1 MFPGTKVRKNRVFP
15 HTAPQSD
22 GIVYDFH
29 TIFGPTVH
37 GPIRGKGILLIF
49 ATSTRHATTCHT
61 LYNID
66 QVMKSYFVFLSRN
79 KLYAAIQLSGLAVT
93 MGFIILLISFART
106 EFSVGRN
113 QSLSDEIYVAGSGD
127 DISLPV
133 NTPSLLF
140 SGMPGIR
147 DWVRIG
153 QAGSMDIRHGDG
165 RLMVRTLAVDTAFF
179 KFFDY
184 ELRGTDR
191 RRVMAAADEVIVS
204 ESFARKMFPGK
215 DPVGQT
221 LTDAGGQTFTVV
233 GVTEDF
239 DADDLFPH
247 VDMLTSMMAEEQRFG
262 HGNFRFTIFVR
273 LANGV
278 APEDA
283 RQSFLEQAMKQWDCW
298 QSEKGEGYT
307 FLWGASM
314 TPLKD
319 IYFSSIQGGAVRH
332 GNRDMVVA
340 LGLMALVLL
349 VSAVFNYIN
358 LTMAQVGKRA
368 KETATRRLLGDTIPM
383 VVGRHFAEALIFVL
397 GSFACA
403 GILALVLRPWF
414 EGLVDTRV
422 YFFVDVWTVLG
433 TAMLTFS
440 IAFVAGLLP
449 AMIASR
455 FKPIDVMKGSFR
467 FYNRKWLS
475 RVFIVLQNCISTTLI
490 AIGLT
495 MALQMH
501 HLDTLPMGYD
511 TEGIVEIRTFDLYKR
526 LDELQPLVNAL
537 KALPEVKDVGNA
549 ATLPY
554 SCEYNGVHI
563 PDGSGEATQT
573 SWISQSRMDST
584 SFKMLGFKVIEQ
596 YCVPE
601 EDYLWISEETRNR
614 YGVSADRPYFGGQAG
629 NDHRVC
635 GVIKDYRSCD
645 AMKKPMDDSHGVVQ
659 VFNSGNF
666 SVSLLVELHRLDKAK
681 ADETLAKIKSICGK
695 ASVELCGVDKNLR
708 VRRLADALAEPLEKQ
723 HNITTLVL
731 CFMGISVLISAL
743 GMLGMSISY
752 AEQNSKQIALRRVM
766 GATLGN
772 AVWELARP
780 FLLLSLLA
788 ALIALPFAIMAIQ
801 RYLEDFYNRIDF
813 PWWMVAMS
821 VVASLLISFVSV
833 VWHSFTVANRNPV
846 ESIRTE

>member
-1 MFPGTKVRKNRVFP
+1 
-15 HTAPQSD
+15 
-22 GIVYDFH
+22 
-29 TIFGPTVH
+29 
-37 GPIRGKGILLIF
+37 
-49 ATSTRHATTCHT
+49 
-61 LYNID
+61 
-66 QVMKSYFVFLSRN
+66 
-79 KLYAAIQLSGLAVT
+79 
-93 MGFIILLISFART
+93 
-106 EFSVGRN
+106 
-113 QSLSDEIYVAGSGD
+113 
-127 DISLPV
+127 
-133 NTPSLLF
+133 
-140 SGMPGIR
+140 
-147 DWVRIG
+147 
-153 QAGSMDIRHGDG
+153 
-165 RLMVRTLAVDTAFF
+165 
-179 KFFDY
+179 
-184 ELRGTDR
+184 
-191 RRVMAAADEVIVS
+191 
-204 ESFARKMFPGK
+204 
-215 DPVGQT
+215 
-221 LTDAGGQTFTVV
+221 
-233 GVTEDF
+233 
-239 DADDLFPH
+239 
-247 VDMLTSMMAEEQRFG
+247 
-262 HGNFRFTIFVR
+262 
-273 LANGV
+273 
-278 APEDA
+278 
-283 RQSFLEQAMKQWDCW
+283 MKQWDCW

-614 YGVSADRPYFGGQAG
+614 YGVSADRPYFGGQHVDGEVQQVHDKERTYERHGDDQAWNQRHAPVTQEQEDDDDYQYEGFVDGAFHLGYGGAYELGVVETIVVLHVIRQVLLHHLHAFVHGIRYVYVVGSWLWYDNYAYHWYAVHLHVTLDVAG
-629 NDHRVC
+629 REFCTTYVAESDNASL
-635 GVIKDYRSCD
+635 GLL
-645 AMKKPMDDSHGVVQ
+645 DDKVVELLRGRHLSHGAYAQFTCVA
-659 VFNSGNF
+659 
-666 SVSLLVELHRLDKAK
+666 LD
-681 ADETLAKIKSICGK
+681 
-695 ASVELCGVDKNLR
+695 
-708 VRRLADALAEPLEKQ
+708 
-723 HNITTLVL
+723 
-731 CFMGISVLISAL
+731 
-743 GMLGMSISY
+743 
-752 AEQNSKQIALRRVM
+752 
-766 GATLGN
+766 GA
-772 AVWELARP
+772 
-780 FLLLSLLA
+780 
-788 ALIALPFAIMAIQ
+788 
-801 RYLEDFYNRIDF
+801 
-813 PWWMVAMS
+813 
-821 VVASLLISFVSV
+821 
-833 VWHSFTVANRNPV
+833 
-846 ESIRTE
+846 